1 MRNTKEKILSILMLL
16 ALMANNLLYP
26 INYVTAEDFSENEI
40 MSEVSAS
47 TENETVENVSTDG
60 ASDSS
65 ENLNEIFDDN
75 SDENDVVDG

>member
-16 ALMANNLLYP
+16 ALVTNNLLYP

-65 ENLNEIFDDN
+65 ENLNENFDDN